1 MEIHELNTKA
11 LTDPAYVP
19 FDDGTDTYKAE
30 FNEVVENAA
39 NAAVAEADLTNNPVA
54 FTSGDAAS
62 PTAWTNVSTI
72 TSGSTLATLFNRL
85 STMAKNVRY
94 LKTQTDAINDKTTGA
109 ITLSS
114 NVTTTSSF
122 SCICEKRGNFVTVYI
137 AFTATE
143 DISTGTQVATIP
155 SGFRPP
161 RQFRFIVYKTGGT
174 GTLQINSSGTVNAIG
189 AISNT
194 NTVLGMVSYTL

>member
-11 LTDPAYVP
+11 LTDPAYVA
-19 FDDGTDTYKAE
+19 FDDGSDTYKAN
-30 FNEVVENAA
+30 FK
-39 NAAVAEADLTNNPVA
+39 DIID
-54 FTSGDAAS
+54 DAA
-62 PTAWTNVSTI
+62 ADAVEDAVS
-72 TSGSTLATLFNRL
+72 AVF
-85 STMAKNVRY
+85 A
-94 LKTQTDAINDKTTGA
+94 KTTGT

-114 NVTTTSSF
+114 NVTATSSF

-143 DISTGTQVATIP
+143 DIATSTVVATIP

-161 RQFRFIVYKTGGT
+161 RQFRTVVYKSGGY
-174 GTLQINSSGTVNAIG
+174 GVLQFNTSGTINAIA

-194 NTVLGMVSYTL
+194 NTVIGIVSYVL

>member
-1 MEIHELNTKA
+1 MQIHEL
-11 LTDPAYVP
+11 PS
-19 FDDGTDTYKAE
+19 GT
-30 FNEVVENAA
+30 
-39 NAAVAEADLTNNPVA
+39 LTNSDVLAIDNG
-54 FTSGDAAS
+54 TSTRKTTLPAAMDVVF
-62 PTAWTNVSTI
+62 A
-72 TSGSTLATLFNRL
+72 
-85 STMAKNVRY
+85 
-94 LKTQTDAINDKTTGA
+94 KTTGT

-114 NVTTTSSF
+114 NVEATSTF

-143 DISTGTQVATIP
+143 DISSSTQVATIP

-194 NTVLGMVSYTL
+194 NSVIGIVSYVL